1 MTIFEKLRLRTK
13 LPNIKKPRKKPL
25 AKQGRNGLNRRSMSV
40 PDLTL
45 VPGEAFAAEN
55 SLTPKASDAISF
67 SVSSGQSDTDS
78 VASWSNTDGPL
89 CTDKTNEPAPE
100 VTFRTH
106 QNPSATALKRLS
118 APVEVFSLYE
128 EPKVTTNTSLESK
141 MDSIPENLYAQVN
154 KKRNVPLPLESGF
167 LPRNASGTLAQ
178 SDFSERLSLSGEME
192 RQLSDNVASAL
203 PRVSS
208 QGKEMTPF
216 LDKSTPLFEQMKFT
230 FERLTPPAK
239 RKNAS
244 AERLALQFPQGNTDG
259 AFVDSPCTSPSE
271 EKTISWAKEIEELMV
286 ESNNPLLLSEMS
298 MEESVLEP
306 DESLDEVSMVTNVA
320 SCLLFMTSYHAR
332 TYFFN

>member
-1 MTIFEKLRLRTK
+1 
-13 LPNIKKPRKKPL
+13 
-25 AKQGRNGLNRRSMSV
+25 
-40 PDLTL
+40 
-45 VPGEAFAAEN
+45 
-55 SLTPKASDAISF
+55 
-67 SVSSGQSDTDS
+67 
-78 VASWSNTDGPL
+78 
-89 CTDKTNEPAPE
+89 
-100 VTFRTH
+100 
-106 QNPSATALKRLS
+106 
-118 APVEVFSLYE
+118 
-128 EPKVTTNTSLESK
+128 

-154 KKRNVPLPLESGF
+154 KKRNVPLPLESGS

-244 AERLALQFPQGNTDG
+244 AERLALQFPQGSTDG

-271 EKTISWAKEIEELMV
+271 EKPAYRGQRK
-286 ESNNPLLLSEMS
+286 
-298 MEESVLEP
+298 
-306 DESLDEVSMVTNVA
+306 
-320 SCLLFMTSYHAR
+320 
-332 TYFFN
+332 